1 MKDKDCIFCLLANGD
16 IPTAK
21 VYEDDDVAVIL
32 DAGPATKGHALV
44 LPKDHY
50 KNITEVPEV
59 LAGKLT
65 AAAARIGQAQMD
77 VLGALGF
84 NIVINTN
91 EAAGQ
96 TVFHTHVHVIPRYG
110 NEHAIEWEPH
120 EANGEENAKIA
131 KELSEALK

>member
-21 VYEDDDVAVIL
+21 VYEDEDMTVIL
-32 DAGPATKGHALV
+32 DAGPAAKGHALV
-44 LPKDHY
+44 LPKDHF
-50 KNITEVPEV
+50 KNITGVPET

-65 AAAARIGQAQMD
+65 AAAAKVGTAQMKA
-77 VLGALGF
+77 LGADGF

-96 TVFHTHVHVIPRYG
+96 TVFHCHIHVIPRYNG
-110 NEHAIEWEPH
+110 DGALMSWVPG
-120 EANGEENAKIA
+120 EAKD
-131 KELSEALK
+131 SEAVAAKLAEAL

>member
-21 VYEDDDVAVIL
+21 VYEDDDLTVIL

-50 KNITEVPEV
+50 KNITEVPQE
-59 LAGKLT
+59 LAGKLV
-65 AAAARIGQAQMD
+65 AIASGVGNAQMKA
-77 VLGALGF
+77 LGAAGF

-96 TVFHTHVHVIPRYG
+96 TVFHCHVHVIPRYEG
-110 NEHAIEWEPH
+110 DAGIISWVPG
-120 EANGEENAKIA
+120 EAKD
-131 KELSEALK
+131 SEALAAQIAASL

>member
-21 VYEDDDVAVIL
+21 VYEDDDLTVIL

-50 KNITEVPEV
+50 KNITEVPQE
-59 LAGKLT
+59 LAGKLV
-65 AAAARIGQAQMD
+65 AIASRVGNAQMKA
-77 VLGALGF
+77 LGAAGF
-84 NIVINTN
+84 NVVINTN

-96 TVFHTHVHVIPRYG
+96 TVFHCHVHVIPRYESDAG
-110 NEHAIEWEPH
+110 IVSWVPG
-120 EANGEENAKIA
+120 EAKDSEAVAAKIA
-131 KELSEALK
+131 ASL

>member
-21 VYEDDDVAVIL
+21 VYEDDDLTVIL

-50 KNITEVPEV
+50 KNITEVPQE
-59 LAGKLT
+59 LAGKLV
-65 AAAARIGQAQMD
+65 AIASRVGNAQMKA
-77 VLGALGF
+77 LGAAGF
-84 NIVINTN
+84 NVVINTN

-96 TVFHTHVHVIPRYG
+96 TVFHCHVHVIPRYEG
-110 NEHAIEWEPH
+110 DAGIVSWVPG
-120 EANGEENAKIA
+120 EAKDSETVAAKIA
-131 KELSEALK
+131 ASL

>member
-21 VYEDDDVAVIL
+21 VYEDEDMTVIL
-32 DAGPATKGHALV
+32 DAGPAAKGHALV
-44 LPKDHY
+44 LPKDHF
-50 KNITEVPEV
+50 KNITEIPET

-65 AAAARIGQAQMD
+65 AAAAKVGTAQMKA
-77 VLGALGF
+77 LGADGF

-96 TVFHTHVHVIPRYG
+96 TVFHCHIHVIPRYNG
-110 NEHAIEWEPH
+110 DGALMSWVPG
-120 EANGEENAKIA
+120 EAKD
-131 KELSEALK
+131 SEAVAAKLAEAL

>member
-21 VYEDDDVAVIL
+21 VYEDDDLTVIL

-50 KNITEVPEV
+50 KNITEVPQEF
-59 LAGKLT
+59 AGKLV
-65 AAAARIGQAQMD
+65 AIASKVGNAQMKA
-77 VLGALGF
+77 LGAAGF

-96 TVFHTHVHVIPRYG
+96 TVFHCHVHVIPRYEG
-110 NEHAIEWEPH
+110 DAGIISWVPG
-120 EANGEENAKIA
+120 EAKD
-131 KELSEALK
+131 SEALAAQIAASL

>member
-21 VYEDDDVAVIL
+21 VYEDDDLTVIL
-32 DAGPATKGHALV
+32 DAGPAAQGHALV

-50 KNITEVPEV
+50 MNITEVPET

-65 AAAARIGQAQMD
+65 AAAARVGAAQMKA
-77 VLGALGF
+77 LGADGF
-84 NIVINTN
+84 NVVINTN

-96 TVFHTHVHVIPRYG
+96 TVFHCHVHVIPRFNG
-110 NEHAIEWEPH
+110 DGTLVAWVPG
-120 EANGEENAKIA
+120 EAKDSETVAAKIA
-131 KELSEALK
+131 AAM

>member
-21 VYEDDDVAVIL
+21 VYEDDDLTVIL

-50 KNITEVPEV
+50 KNITEVPQE
-59 LAGKLT
+59 LAGKLV
-65 AAAARIGQAQMD
+65 AIASKVGNAQMKA
-77 VLGALGF
+77 LGAAGF

-96 TVFHTHVHVIPRYG
+96 TVFHCHVHVIPRYEG
-110 NEHAIEWEPH
+110 DAGIVSWVPG
-120 EANGEENAKIA
+120 EAKDSEAVAAKIA
-131 KELSEALK
+131 ASL

>member
-21 VYEDDDVAVIL
+21 VYEDDDLTVIL

-50 KNITEVPEV
+50 KNITEVPQE
-59 LAGKLT
+59 LAGKLV
-65 AAAARIGQAQMD
+65 AIASKVGNAQMKA
-77 VLGALGF
+77 LGAAGF

-96 TVFHTHVHVIPRYG
+96 TVFHCHVHVIPRYEG
-110 NEHAIEWEPH
+110 DAGIISWVPG
-120 EANGEENAKIA
+120 EAKDSEAVAAKIA
-131 KELSEALK
+131 ASL

>member
-21 VYEDDDVAVIL
+21 VYEDDDLTVIL

-50 KNITEVPEV
+50 KNITEVPQE
-59 LAGKLT
+59 LAGKLV
-65 AAAARIGQAQMD
+65 AIASKVGNAQMKA
-77 VLGALGF
+77 LGAAGF

-96 TVFHTHVHVIPRYG
+96 TVFHCHVHVIPRYEG
-110 NEHAIEWEPH
+110 DAGIVSWVPG
-120 EANGEENAKIA
+120 EAKDSETVAAKIA
-131 KELSEALK
+131 ASL

>member
-21 VYEDDDVAVIL
+21 VYEDDELTVIL

-50 KNITEVPEV
+50 KNITEVPQE
-59 LAGKLT
+59 LAGKLV
-65 AAAARIGQAQMD
+65 AIASKVGNAQMKA
-77 VLGALGF
+77 LGAAGF
-84 NIVINTN
+84 NVVINTN

-96 TVFHTHVHVIPRYG
+96 TVFHCHVHVIPRYEG
-110 NEHAIEWEPH
+110 DAGIVSWVPG
-120 EANGEENAKIA
+120 EAKDSEAVAAKIA
-131 KELSEALK
+131 ASL

>member
-21 VYEDDDVAVIL
+21 VYEDDDLTVIL

-50 KNITEVPEV
+50 KNITEVPQE
-59 LAGKLT
+59 LAGKLV
-65 AAAARIGQAQMD
+65 AIASRVGNAQMKA
-77 VLGALGF
+77 LGAAGF
-84 NIVINTN
+84 NVVINTN

-96 TVFHTHVHVIPRYG
+96 TVFHCHVHVIPRYEG
-110 NEHAIEWEPH
+110 DAGIVSWVPG
-120 EANGEENAKIA
+120 EAKDSEAVAAKIA
-131 KELSEALK
+131 ASL

>member
-21 VYEDDDVAVIL
+21 VYEDDDLTVIL

-50 KNITEVPEV
+50 KNITEVPQE
-59 LAGKLT
+59 LAGKLV
-65 AAAARIGQAQMD
+65 AIASKVGNAQMKA
-77 VLGALGF
+77 LGAAGF

-96 TVFHTHVHVIPRYG
+96 TVFHCHVHVIPRYEG
-110 NEHAIEWEPH
+110 DAGIVSWVPG
-120 EANGEENAKIA
+120 EAKDSDTVAAKIA
-131 KELSEALK
+131 ASL

>member
-21 VYEDDDVAVIL
+21 VYEDDDLTVIL

-50 KNITEVPEV
+50 KNITEVPQE
-59 LAGKLT
+59 LAGKLV
-65 AAAARIGQAQMD
+65 AIASKVGNAQMKA
-77 VLGALGF
+77 LGAAGF
-84 NIVINTN
+84 NVVINTN

-96 TVFHTHVHVIPRYG
+96 TVFHCHVHVIPRYEG
-110 NEHAIEWEPH
+110 DAGIVSWVPG
-120 EANGEENAKIA
+120 EAKDSETVAAKIA
-131 KELSEALK
+131 ASL

>member
-21 VYEDDDVAVIL
+21 VYEDDDLTVIL

-50 KNITEVPEV
+50 KNITEVPQE
-59 LAGKLT
+59 LAGKLV
-65 AAAARIGQAQMD
+65 AIASKVGNAQMKA
-77 VLGALGF
+77 LGAAGF
-84 NIVINTN
+84 NVVINTN

-96 TVFHTHVHVIPRYG
+96 TVFHCHVHVIPRYEG
-110 NEHAIEWEPH
+110 DAGIVSWVPG
-120 EANGEENAKIA
+120 EAKDSEAVAAKIA
-131 KELSEALK
+131 ASL

>member
-21 VYEDDDVAVIL
+21 VYEDDDLTVIL

-50 KNITEVPEV
+50 KNITEVPQE
-59 LAGKLT
+59 LAGKLV
-65 AAAARIGQAQMD
+65 AIASRVGNAQMKA
-77 VLGALGF
+77 LGAAGF

-96 TVFHTHVHVIPRYG
+96 TVFHCHVHVIPRYEG
-110 NEHAIEWEPH
+110 DAGIVSWVPG
-120 EANGEENAKIA
+120 EAKDSETVAAKIA
-131 KELSEALK
+131 ASL

>member
-21 VYEDDDVAVIL
+21 VYEDDDLTVIL

-50 KNITEVPEV
+50 KNITEVPQE
-59 LAGKLT
+59 LAGKLV
-65 AAAARIGQAQMD
+65 AIASKVGNAQMKA
-77 VLGALGF
+77 LGAAGF

-96 TVFHTHVHVIPRYG
+96 TVFHCHVHVIPRYEG
-110 NEHAIEWEPH
+110 DAGIISWVPG
-120 EANGEENAKIA
+120 EAKD
-131 KELSEALK
+131 SEAVAAQIAASL

>member
-21 VYEDDDVAVIL
+21 VYEDDDLTVIL

-50 KNITEVPEV
+50 KNITEVPQE
-59 LAGKLT
+59 LAGKLV
-65 AAAARIGQAQMD
+65 AIASKVGNAQMKA
-77 VLGALGF
+77 LGAAGF

-96 TVFHTHVHVIPRYG
+96 TVFHCHVHVIPRYEG
-110 NEHAIEWEPH
+110 DAGIVSWVPG
-120 EANGEENAKIA
+120 EAKD
-131 KELSEALK
+131 SEAVAAQIAASL

>member
-21 VYEDDDVAVIL
+21 VYEDDDLTVIL

-50 KNITEVPEV
+50 KNITEVPQE
-59 LAGKLT
+59 LAGKLV
-65 AAAARIGQAQMD
+65 AIASKVGNAQMKA
-77 VLGALGF
+77 LGAAGF
-84 NIVINTN
+84 NVVINTN

-96 TVFHTHVHVIPRYG
+96 TVFHCHVHVIPRYEG
-110 NEHAIEWEPH
+110 DAGIISWVPG
-120 EANGEENAKIA
+120 EAKDSEAVAAKIA
-131 KELSEALK
+131 ASL

>member
-21 VYEDDDVAVIL
+21 VYEDDDLTVIL
-32 DAGPATKGHALV
+32 DAGPATKGHALM

-50 KNITEVPEV
+50 KNITEVPQE
-59 LAGKLT
+59 LAGKLV
-65 AAAARIGQAQMD
+65 AIASKVGNAQMKA
-77 VLGALGF
+77 LGAAGF

-96 TVFHTHVHVIPRYG
+96 TVFHCHVHVIPRYEG
-110 NEHAIEWEPH
+110 DAGIISWVPG
-120 EANGEENAKIA
+120 EAKD
-131 KELSEALK
+131 SEAVAAQIAASL

>member
-21 VYEDDDVAVIL
+21 VYEDDDLTVIL

-50 KNITEVPEV
+50 KNITEVPQE
-59 LAGKLT
+59 LAGKLV
-65 AAAARIGQAQMD
+65 AIASKVGNAQMKA
-77 VLGALGF
+77 LGAAGF

-96 TVFHTHVHVIPRYG
+96 TVFHCHVHVIPRYEG
-110 NEHAIEWEPH
+110 DAGIVSWVPG
-120 EANGEENAKIA
+120 EAKDSETVAGKIA
-131 KELSEALK
+131 ASL